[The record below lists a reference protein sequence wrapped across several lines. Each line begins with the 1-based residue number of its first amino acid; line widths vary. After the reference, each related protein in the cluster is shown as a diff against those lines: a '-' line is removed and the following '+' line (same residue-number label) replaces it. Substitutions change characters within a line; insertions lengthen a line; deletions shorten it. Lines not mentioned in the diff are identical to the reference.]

1 MVVPPPLLRPGPLL
15 LLAAA
20 RGAWAQSPSCAA
32 ADFRRACLPC
42 HGGGGS
48 GDCTVLKTVQLDAEQ
63 NVSALAA
70 QCCAHAA
77 RVPKCSVWTLNERNG
92 KCNIKTQSID
102 YPKWNDTDDSCTS
115 GIGPG
120 PLPGPGP
127 APSPAPAPC
136 PARPPPPPIAN
147 PSRNLLYIV
156 VGETTPAWSRSLPP
170 TPPSDCLPRQTT
182 CATSSASP
190 TAARGSSP
198 RGWTPWRGRGWSSTR
213 PTSSKASAALPVT
226 RF

>member
-1 MVVPPPLLRPGPLL
+1 MMMGLLGLPPLLL

-77 RVPKCSVWTLNERNG
+77 RFPKCSVWTLNERNG

-115 GIGPG
+115 GRGPG

-156 VGETTPAWSRSLPP
+156 VGETTPAGPLLCPPPLPLTACRARRP
-170 TPPSDCLPRQTT
+170 AQRARLHQQPQGARHPAAGRLGAEGDGLRQGLH
-182 CATSSASP
+182 P
-190 TAARGSSP
+190 ARRLQP
-198 RGWTPWRGRGWSSTR
+198 FP
-213 PTSSKASAALPVT
+213 
-226 RF
+226 